1 MHMYGIQKNGTDEP
15 IYREELKMQTWC
27 GLVDTAGGG
36 QGGTNG
42 GNSMDIQTL
51 CACSVTQS
59 CLTLQCH
66 GPKPSRPLCPW
77 DIPSKNTGVVCHFL
91 LQGIFSTQGVNLHLL
106 HLLHFSRLF
115 TAEPQRKPMYT
126 LLSVKQIAG
135 QKPLQSTGSLAWYS
149 GAL

>member
-1 MHMYGIQKNGTDEP
+1 
-15 IYREELKMQTWC
+15 MQTWC

-66 GPKPSRPLCPW
+66 GLKPARPLCPW

-91 LQGIFSTQGVNLHLL
+91 LQGIFSTQGLNLCLLGLL
-106 HLLHFSRLF
+106 HWLEDSLPLNHLGSHFFNLYPYINREIYNTF
-115 TAEPQRKPMYT
+115 HKFKNIFIHIYCC
-126 LLSVKQIAG
+126 
-135 QKPLQSTGSLAWYS
+135 
-149 GAL
+149 